1 MEYKRIINL
10 LDDTPTQPTKFRTN
24 NWVEINDDSRKTYNT
39 SSQVKFKTLML
50 RSSLCEIKDDSRK
63 TYNTSSQLKFKT
75 LMLRSSLCDYIDPCI
90 LVKGTVSIAAQAGD
104 NPNNT
109 NRNVV
114 FKNSAPFT
122 DYISEINNAQIDNA
136 KHIDVIIPM

>member
-10 LDDTPTQPTKFRTN
+10 LDDTPIQPTKFRTN

-39 SSQVKFKTLML
+39 SSQV
-50 RSSLCEIKDDSRK
+50 
-63 TYNTSSQLKFKT
+63 KFKT

-136 KHIDVIIPM
+136 NHIDVIIPM